1 MRNPCLDA
9 ALAELD
15 AVGIR
20 DYQLA
25 RGSKH
30 LQVRWTVAGVL
41 RMMIIPGS
49 PSDWRS
55 PANTR
60 RDMRRLLREDGL
72 LETNGQHAAEPDPD
86 QWRRQLEDLIQQLN
100 RMNVPEQARAER
112 SEIVAALRKLLDRTI
127 QQKENGNGAKG
138 AEVDGDH
145 AGRVQRLAGCVRP
158 LQ

>member
-9 ALAELD
+9 ALAELN

-30 LQVRWTVAGVL
+30 LQVRWTAASGAL
-41 RMMIIPGS
+41 RILTIPGS

-55 PANTR
+55 PQNTR

-72 LETNGQHAAEPDPD
+72 IEIKPAHAAPDPD
-86 QWRRQLEDLIQQLN
+86 PDLWRQQLEELIRQLN
-100 RMNVPEQARAER
+100 RVNVPERVRAER
-112 SEIVAALRKLLDRTI
+112 GEIVAALCKLLDRTI
-127 QQKENGNGAKG
+127 QQEENGHGA
-138 AEVDGDH
+138 
-145 AGRVQRLAGCVRP
+145 
-158 LQ
+158 

>member
-20 DYQLA
+20 NYQLA

-41 RMMIIPGS
+41 RMMTIPGS

-55 PANTR
+55 PQNTR

-72 LETNGQHAAEPDPD
+72 IEIRPNGQHAAVPDPNLW
-86 QWRRQLEDLIQQLN
+86 QRQLEELIRRLN
-100 RMNVPEQARAER
+100 QVQVPEQVRAER
-112 SEIVAALRKLLDRTI
+112 SEIVAALRKLIDRTT
-127 QQKENGNGAKG
+127 QPKENGNGA
-138 AEVDGDH
+138 
-145 AGRVQRLAGCVRP
+145 
-158 LQ
+158 

>member
-30 LQVRWTVAGVL
+30 LQLRWTAAAGVL
-41 RMMIIPGS
+41 RMMTIPGS

-60 RDMRRLLREDGL
+60 RDVRRLLREDGL
-72 LETNGQHAAEPDPD
+72 IEIKPNGAHAVAGPDPD
-86 QWRRQLEDLIQQLN
+86 LWRQQIEDLIRQLN
-100 RMNVPEQARAER
+100 RVHVPEQVRAER
-112 SEIVAALRKLLDRTI
+112 EEIAAALRRLLNRTI
-127 QQKENGNGAKG
+127 QQQENGNGA
-138 AEVDGDH
+138 
-145 AGRVQRLAGCVRP
+145 
-158 LQ
+158 

>member
-25 RGSKH
+25 RGAKH

-41 RMMIIPGS
+41 RMMTIPGS

-55 PANTR
+55 LANTR

-72 LETNGQHAAEPDPD
+72 LEINGARCADKPDPD
-86 QWRRQLEDLIQQLN
+86 LWRQQLEDLIQQLN
-100 RMNVPEQARAER
+100 RVNVPERVRAER
-112 SEIVAALRKLLDRTI
+112 GEIVAALRKLLDRTI
-127 QQKENGNGAKG
+127 QPKENGNGA
-138 AEVDGDH
+138 
-145 AGRVQRLAGCVRP
+145 
-158 LQ
+158 

>member
-20 DYQLA
+20 NYQLA

-41 RMMIIPGS
+41 RMMTIPGS

-55 PANTR
+55 PQNTR

-72 LETNGQHAAEPDPD
+72 IEIRPNGQHAAVPDPNLW
-86 QWRRQLEDLIQQLN
+86 QRQLEELIRRLN
-100 RMNVPEQARAER
+100 QVQVPEQVRAER

-127 QQKENGNGAKG
+127 NKEENGHSA
-138 AEVDGDH
+138 
-145 AGRVQRLAGCVRP
+145 
-158 LQ
+158 

>member
-20 DYQLA
+20 NYQLA

-41 RMMIIPGS
+41 RMMTIPGS

-55 PANTR
+55 PQNTR

-72 LETNGQHAAEPDPD
+72 IEIRPNGQHAAVPDPNLW
-86 QWRRQLEDLIQQLN
+86 QRQLEELIRRLN
-100 RMNVPEQARAER
+100 QVQVPEQVRAER

-127 QQKENGNGAKG
+127 NKEENGHGA
-138 AEVDGDH
+138 
-145 AGRVQRLAGCVRP
+145 
-158 LQ
+158 

>member
-1 MRNPCLDA
+1 MRNACLDA

-20 DYQLA
+20 NYQLA

-41 RMMIIPGS
+41 RMMTIPGS

-55 PANTR
+55 PQNTR

-72 LETNGQHAAEPDPD
+72 LETNGASPKPAPDPE
-86 QWRRQLEDLIQQLN
+86 QWRKQLEELIQRLN
-100 RMNVPEQARAER
+100 QVQVPDQVRAER

-127 QQKENGNGAKG
+127 NKEENGHGA
-138 AEVDGDH
+138 
-145 AGRVQRLAGCVRP
+145 
-158 LQ
+158 

>member
-41 RMMIIPGS
+41 RMMTIPGS
-49 PSDWRS
+49 PGDWRS

-72 LETNGQHAAEPDPD
+72 LEINGARCADKPDPD
-86 QWRRQLEDLIQQLN
+86 LWRQQLEDLIQQLN
-100 RMNVPEQARAER
+100 RVNVPERVRAER
-112 SEIVAALRKLLDRTI
+112 GEIVAALHKLLDRTI
-127 QQKENGNGAKG
+127 NKEENGHGA
-138 AEVDGDH
+138 
-145 AGRVQRLAGCVRP
+145 
-158 LQ
+158 

>member
-1 MRNPCLDA
+1 MRNACLDA

-20 DYQLA
+20 NYQLA

-41 RMMIIPGS
+41 RMMTIPGS

-55 PANTR
+55 PQNTR

-72 LETNGQHAAEPDPD
+72 IEIRPNGQHAAVPDPNLW
-86 QWRRQLEDLIQQLN
+86 QRQLEELIRRLN
-100 RMNVPEQARAER
+100 QVQVPEQVRAER

-127 QQKENGNGAKG
+127 NKEENGHGA
-138 AEVDGDH
+138 
-145 AGRVQRLAGCVRP
+145 
-158 LQ
+158 

>member
-1 MRNPCLDA
+1 MRNACLDA

-30 LQVRWTVAGVL
+30 LQVRWTTASGVL
-41 RMMIIPGS
+41 RILTIPGT

-60 RDMRRLLREDGL
+60 RDMRRLLRADGL
-72 LETNGQHAAEPDPD
+72 IEIRPNGQHVADPD
-86 QWRRQLEDLIQQLN
+86 LWRRQFEELIRQLN
-100 RMNVPEQARAER
+100 RVNVPEQVQAER
-112 SEIVAALRKLLDRTI
+112 GEIAAALRKLLDRTT
-127 QQKENGNGAKG
+127 QQKEKSNGTQ
-138 AEVDGDH
+138 EV
-145 AGRVQRLAGCVRP
+145 
-158 LQ
+158 

>member
-20 DYQLA
+20 NYQLA

-41 RMMIIPGS
+41 RMMTITGS

-55 PANTR
+55 PQNTR

-72 LETNGQHAAEPDPD
+72 IEIRPNGQHAAVPDPNLW
-86 QWRRQLEDLIQQLN
+86 QRQLEELIRRLN
-100 RMNVPEQARAER
+100 QVQVPDQVRAER

-127 QQKENGNGAKG
+127 NKEENGHGA
-138 AEVDGDH
+138 
-145 AGRVQRLAGCVRP
+145 
-158 LQ
+158 

>member
-20 DYQLA
+20 NYQLA

-41 RMMIIPGS
+41 RMMTIPGS

-55 PANTR
+55 PQNTR

-72 LETNGQHAAEPDPD
+72 LETNGASSKPVPDPE
-86 QWRRQLEDLIQQLN
+86 QWRKQLEELIRQLNQVQ
-100 RMNVPEQARAER
+100 VPDQVRAER
-112 SEIVAALRKLLDRTI
+112 SEIAAALRKLLDRTI
-127 QQKENGNGAKG
+127 QQKENGHGTR
-138 AEVDGDH
+138 EV
-145 AGRVQRLAGCVRP
+145 
-158 LQ
+158 